1 MTLPRCSCRRVLA
14 VGFVFLLLLPTM
26 QRQWRFIKESPL
38 GGVEQPDEVATLS
51 WSHWVDGA
59 AETAISERLA
69 RSMGFRPI
77 CVRTINQTML
87 ALSNGYKL
95 DVPDQVI
102 VGKDDWLY
110 EAAYVQ
116 SYAHPQPTLS
126 AADLDRFVSQLQTL
140 QTLLAQ
146 RGVVL
151 LLIVSPSKAEL
162 YPEHLPDEV
171 VALRKQFT
179 GRRDYEALIEGLQ
192 REHINFVDAP
202 QLLRDLRATSEPL
215 FSRTGTHWNY
225 YGCFLVWRE
234 AVKTINARS
243 SLHIPVPELEGIEYD
258 EPRGTDNDL
267 GALLNVFV
275 LPSGTP
281 RVPYPL
287 VQVAANTAERRPA
300 FLFVGTS
307 FSWTLTSAMFIS
319 QSGAYC
325 DLLYYNKTQFR
336 LTHDASPLRPGT
348 KVSQQRVC
356 SLDAQPLDWSQVLLD
371 KQVVVLEM
379 IETAVDARQWG
390 FCQQAIAALAELPA
404 RPSAGDPHDD
414 TARAADSGRRY

>member
-1 MTLPRCSCRRVLA
+1 MTFPRCSLRRVLA
-14 VGFVFLLLLPTM
+14 IGFVFLLLLPTM

-38 GGVEQPDEVATLS
+38 GGVEQTDDVASLS
-51 WSHWVDGA
+51 WSHWVDGSVEA
-59 AETAISERLA
+59 AISDRLS
-69 RSMGFRPI
+69 RSIGFRPI
-77 CVRTINQTML
+77 CVRAINQTML
-87 ALSNGYKL
+87 AINNGYKL
-95 DVPDQVI
+95 DVPAQVV

-110 EAAYVQ
+110 ESAYVQ
-116 SYAHPQPTLS
+116 SYAHPPSALS
-126 AADLDRFVSQLQTL
+126 AADLDSFVSQLQTL
-140 QTLLAQ
+140 QSLLAQ
-146 RGVVL
+146 RGAVL

-162 YPEHLPDEV
+162 YPEYLPDEV
-171 VALRKQFT
+171 AAQRKQFT
-179 GRRDYEALIEGLQ
+179 GRRDYEALVERLKRQ
-192 REHINFVDAP
+192 RVNFVDAP
-202 QLLRDLRATSEPL
+202 QLLRTWRDTSEPL

-234 AVKTINARS
+234 AIKTINACS

-287 VQVAANTAERRPA
+287 VQVAAQTPDQRPA

-307 FSWTLTSAMFIS
+307 FSWTLTSAMFLS

-325 DLLYYNKTQFR
+325 DLLYYNKTQYR
-336 LTHDASPLRPGT
+336 LTHDASTLRAGD
-348 KVSQQRVC
+348 KVCQQRVC
-356 SLDAQPLDWSQVLLD
+356 ALDDPSLDWSQVLLD

-390 FCQQAIAALAELPA
+390 FCQQAIAALNCSPA
-404 RPSAGDPHDD
+404 RSSAGGSSYD
-414 TARAADSGRRY
+414 TAGAASPDRR